1 MIRVTST
8 LIVHRP
14 ERVLYY
20 LPEATEEIRKYIGE
34 GCCPDVLKKYQYTF
48 GTYDDAGVFYLPADL
63 QKETGRK
70 NQRSFRIFRDS
81 GDRYSLYCKRIS
93 ATAWFY
99 GKTA

>member
-1 MIRVTST
+1 MIHVTST

-34 GCCPDVLKKYQYTF
+34 GSCPDVLKKYQYTF

-70 NQRSFRIFRDS
+70 KVLGIFIHS
-81 GDRYSLYCKRIS
+81 TPAQIQEKN
-93 ATAWFY
+93 F
-99 GKTA
+99 